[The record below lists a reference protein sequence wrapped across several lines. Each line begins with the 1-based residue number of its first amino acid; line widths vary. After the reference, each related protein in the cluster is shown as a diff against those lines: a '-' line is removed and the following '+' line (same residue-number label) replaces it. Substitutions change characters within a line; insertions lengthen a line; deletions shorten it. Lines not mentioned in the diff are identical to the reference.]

1 MPNLDFDTL
10 RSVKSDVLDAIDRK
24 IIHVVNIDPR
34 ASFRTIAEIVGVSDQ
49 TAARRYRRLR
59 EVAGLHV
66 TGLISGAQ
74 AGWVDW
80 IVRLQTTP
88 GSAGALA
95 DALARRRDT
104 RWVRL
109 FAGGTE
115 VVCVLQARTDEQRD
129 ALFLRGLPGSRRV
142 VQISAQATLHTFSPV
157 AWSGMM
163 DALSAEQ
170 IALLSARPAGSE
182 AEGEAGADV
191 RLEPDDDPLLAEL
204 ARDGRAT
211 NAALATAV
219 HWHESTVRRRIA
231 ELHAAGLLYFDVDLD
246 DRALGYSVS
255 AMLWLS
261 VEPARLDET
270 GRAMAGH
277 AEIPFVAATSGQSN
291 LIASATFRDTR
302 HLYEYLS
309 VRLSGLPGVRS
320 AETLPA
326 IGTIKRTG
334 LLGA

>member
-1 MPNLDFDTL
+1 VPNLDFARLSSVKTDTL
-10 RSVKSDVLDAIDRK
+10 DVVDRQ
-24 IIHVVNIDPR
+24 IIHVIEVEPR
-34 ASFRTIAEIVGVSDQ
+34 ASFRTIAQVVGVSDQ

-59 EVAGLHV
+59 AVAGLRV
-66 TGLISGAQ
+66 IGMVSGAQ
-74 AGWVDW
+74 AGWTDW

-88 GSAGALA
+88 GSSGALA
-95 DALARRRDT
+95 DALARRPDT

-115 VVCVLQARTDEQRD
+115 VVCVLQARTDAQRD

-142 VQISAQATLHTFSPV
+142 VQVSAQATLHAFSPV
-157 AWSGMM
+157 AWSAIMN
-163 DALSAEQ
+163 ALSAEQ
-170 IALLSARPAGSE
+170 VAMLSPPPGEYE
-182 AEGEAGADV
+182 AAADV
-191 RLEPDDDPLLAEL
+191 RLEPADDPLLAEL
-204 ARDGRAT
+204 AQDGRVT
-211 NAALATAV
+211 NAALAAAV

-231 ELHAAGLLYFDVDLD
+231 ELQAAGLVYFDVDVD
-246 DRALGYSVS
+246 DRALGYNVS

-291 LIASATFRDTR
+291 LIASAVFLDTR

-309 VRLSGLPGVRS
+309 IRLASLPGVRS
-320 AETLPA
+320 VETLPA
-326 IGTIKRTG
+326 IGTVKRSG
-334 LLGA
+334 VLGA